1 MFYFTMIVFGLSQ
14 QMALVHTVASGL
26 ISIRPDH
33 FLQFESSLTFMS
45 CLLGLVFSF
54 PMATEVDLLFNKTL
68 SEIICIFLN
77 LFSHVPQYF
86 DFVLSVRRIYRLLLR
101 LHNWLWMVDDGSLC
115 ADAFRNFHHPRKTLF
130 WRERMFCVS

>member
-1 MFYFTMIVFGLSQ
+1 MINKLIITFLLFLGPKLLSAFWVVMFYFTMILFGLSQ

-54 PMATEVDLLFNKTL
+54 PMATEVN
-68 SEIICIFLN
+68 N
-77 LFSHVPQYF
+77 L
-86 DFVLSVRRIYRLLLR
+86 IY
-101 LHNWLWMVDDGSLC
+101 W
-115 ADAFRNFHHPRKTLF
+115 
-130 WRERMFCVS
+130 

>member
-1 MFYFTMIVFGLSQ
+1 MRLVPELFILMQNKLDFFSFLGPRILSAFWVVMFYFTMIVFGLSQ

-54 PMATEVDLLFNKTL
+54 PMATEVSKN
-68 SEIICIFLN
+68 N
-77 LFSHVPQYF
+77 H
-86 DFVLSVRRIYRLLLR
+86 
-101 LHNWLWMVDDGSLC
+101 
-115 ADAFRNFHHPRKTLF
+115 
-130 WRERMFCVS
+130 

>member
-1 MFYFTMIVFGLSQ
+1 MFYTFKSLIVRTVEYRLRYQSIIFAVGPRILSAFWVVMFYFTMIVFGLSQ

-54 PMATEVDLLFNKTL
+54 PMATEV
-68 SEIICIFLN
+68 
-77 LFSHVPQYF
+77 
-86 DFVLSVRRIYRLLLR
+86 R
-101 LHNWLWMVDDGSLC
+101 
-115 ADAFRNFHHPRKTLF
+115 
-130 WRERMFCVS
+130 

>member
-54 PMATEVDLLFNKTL
+54 PMATEVISLLNVAL
-68 SEIICIFLN
+68 
-77 LFSHVPQYF
+77 
-86 DFVLSVRRIYRLLLR
+86 
-101 LHNWLWMVDDGSLC
+101 
-115 ADAFRNFHHPRKTLF
+115 
-130 WRERMFCVS
+130 ERWIPHYS

>member
-54 PMATEVDLLFNKTL
+54 PMATEVDLILDNSTSETIRKINETL
-68 SEIICIFLN
+68 ISY
-77 LFSHVPQYF
+77 FS
-86 DFVLSVRRIYRLLLR
+86 
-101 LHNWLWMVDDGSLC
+101 
-115 ADAFRNFHHPRKTLF
+115 
-130 WRERMFCVS
+130 